1 MKKEE
6 KIFVNKTILLSF
18 IISLV
23 LFLPPIIMVID
34 PNVLSILQV
43 ILLSSLMFR
52 LLSEYIVFTVFLF
65 IVLLISFF
73 KNKTNKLYNVLN
85 RIFSLLCALLIIV
98 FFIIMNKEGGS
109 VLVISY
115 FILVLMINVI
125 LISIYDFLLNYNKS
139 YDKDNNK
146 SLLNDKKETIDNTL
160 NESQVDSNKNND
172 NGL

>member
-6 KIFVNKTILLSF
+6 KIFVNKSILLSF

-34 PNVLSILQV
+34 PNFLSILQV
-43 ILLSSLMFR
+43 MFLASLMLI
-52 LLSEYIVFTVFLF
+52 LLSEYKVFAVFLF

-73 KNKTNKLYNVLN
+73 KNKTNKIYNILN
-85 RIFSLLCALLIIV
+85 KIFSLLCALLIIMV
-98 FFIIMNKEGGS
+98 FIIMDKDDGS
-109 VLVISY
+109 VLIIAY

-139 YDKDNNK
+139 SEQDNNEF
-146 SLLNDKKETIDNTL
+146 LLKNKEKTIDNTS
-160 NESQVDSNKNND
+160 NESQINSNEKNNND
-172 NGL
+172 L

>member
-6 KIFVNKTILLSF
+6 KNFLIKTILLSI

-23 LFLPPIIMVID
+23 LFLPLILMYIV
-34 PNVLSILQV
+34 PNALSLLQV
-43 ILLSSLMFR
+43 MFLSSLLLV
-52 LLSEYIVFTVFLF
+52 LLSEYKVFTVFLF

-85 RIFSLLCALLIIV
+85 KIFSLLCALLIIV
-98 FFIIMNKEGGS
+98 FFITFNKDDGS

-115 FILVLMINVI
+115 FILVLMVNVI

-139 YDKDNNK
+139 SKQENNEQLLENKDKTI
-146 SLLNDKKETIDNTL
+146 NDTSNEQQFDSKEK
-160 NESQVDSNKNND
+160 Q
-172 NGL
+172 

>member
-6 KIFVNKTILLSF
+6 KILVNKTILLSF

-23 LFLPPIIMVID
+23 LFLPLILMYIV
-34 PNVLSILQV
+34 PNVLSLLQV

-52 LLSEYIVFTVFLF
+52 LLSEYKVFTVFLF

-73 KNKTNKLYNVLN
+73 KNKINKLYNVLN
-85 RIFSLLCALLIIV
+85 KIFSLLCALLIIV

-139 YDKDNNK
+139 YDKDNNT

-160 NESQVDSNKNND
+160 NESQVDSNKDND

>member
-1 MKKEE
+1 MKKEG

-23 LFLPPIIMVID
+23 LFLPLILMYIV
-34 PNVLSILQV
+34 PNVLSLLQV

-52 LLSEYIVFTVFLF
+52 LLSEYKVFTVFLF

-85 RIFSLLCALLIIV
+85 KIFSLLCALLIIV
-98 FFIIMNKEGGS
+98 IFIIMNKEDGS

>member
-52 LLSEYIVFTVFLF
+52 LLSEYKVFTVFLF